1 MDSLTQRLFR
11 VFCLALAAALMIAMN
26 ASVRAQGDDDP
37 EPGEHPVTIN
47 AGTCNQIG
55 EVVYE
60 VGTAEPKPAAGV
72 LGGDDELIDE
82 DEAAD
87 EAEPEVPLGVNVW
100 KTQGEVDTTF
110 DDLIGGE
117 FVVAVSESEE
127 INTNYLACGTIT
139 GAGFED
145 DEDGQMVVGIQPL
158 DGSGVSGFAV
168 FEQDTQTIN
177 IFGEDKSGVTAY
189 LFHDLPTLRGDRMGA
204 TPAP

>member
-1 MDSLTQRLFR
+1 MNGIRERVLRIFALT
-11 VFCLALAAALMIAMN
+11 LAMALMTAMTGT
-26 ASVRAQGDDDP
+26 VRAQGDDDP
-37 EPGEHPVTIN
+37 EPRELPVTIN
-47 AGTCNQIG
+47 PGTCNQIG

-60 VGTAEPKPAAGV
+60 VGTAEPRPAAGV

-87 EAEPEVPLGVNVW
+87 EAEPEVSLGVNVW
-100 KTQGEVDTTF
+100 KTQGEVETTF

-127 INTNYLACGTIT
+127 INTNYLACGTIS

-145 DEDGQMVVGIQPL
+145 DEDGQMVVGVQPL
-158 DGSGVSGFAV
+158 NGSGVSGFAV
-168 FEQDTQTIN
+168 FEQDTQAIN

-204 TPAP
+204 TPTP

>member
-11 VFCLALAAALMIAMN
+11 VFGLALTAVLMIAMTT
-26 ASVRAQGDDDP
+26 SVRAQGDDEP
-37 EPGEHPVTIN
+37 EPGELPVTIN
-47 AGTCNQIG
+47 TGTCNQIG

-60 VGTAEPKPAAGV
+60 VGTAEPNPAAGV

-87 EAEPEVPLGVNVW
+87 EAEPEVPLGINVW
-100 KTQGEVDTTF
+100 KTESEIDTTF
-110 DDLIGGE
+110 DELLDGQFI
-117 FVVAVSESEE
+117 VAVSESEE

-145 DEDGQMVVGIQPL
+145 DEDGQMVVGIQAL

-168 FEQDTQTIN
+168 FEQDTQMIN

-189 LFHDLPTLRGDRMGA
+189 LFHDLPTLRGDRMAA